1 MQLGESFYRRNVAR
15 IAAEMTAA
23 GHEALLLSAPA
34 NIAYATGF
42 YFTPTERPL
51 AACIWAN
58 GNAALFVPYLEA
70 EAAALG
76 WLGDIRWYPEFPSQ
90 PAPEEWMAREA
101 GVTKLALDTANAHA
115 YASLRAAVE
124 EVTLVDVVE
133 QLRAVKQP
141 GELRQ
146 IERAVDFADLA
157 VERLYARLTTG
168 ATERDL
174 LAAVTDEVDALMRRE
189 LRELYPKRGYAIA
202 GAIRSGPRSALPR
215 GMTSDRRLTRGD
227 LVVAEFDANVGG
239 YHAMAGCTFFMGDP
253 LREVVTLVE
262 TCLRAQDAAREAAV
276 VGAAANAV
284 DNAARAVFA
293 ATGLTDA
300 LRHRTGHGVGLEARE
315 APWLTEHDVTTL
327 AAGMVVT
334 IEPAIYQPG
343 RLGVRNIETIAVGD
357 EGPRVLNQRAIRWR
371 ELGARLKEF

>member
-15 IAAEMTAA
+15 IAAALTAA
-23 GHEALLLSAPA
+23 GHEALLLTAPA
-34 NIAYATGF
+34 NIVYATGF
-42 YFTPTERPL
+42 YFAPTERPL
-51 AACIWAN
+51 AACVWAN

-70 EAAALG
+70 ESAALG
-76 WLGDIRWYPEFPSQ
+76 SLGDIRWYPEFPSQ

-101 GVTKLALDTANAHA
+101 GVSKLALDIAE
-115 YASLRAAVE
+115 ASTYTTLCAAVE
-124 EVTLVDVVE
+124 EVSLTAIVE

-141 GELRQ
+141 EELRLL
-146 IERAVDFADLA
+146 ERAADYADLA

-174 LAAVTDEVDALMRRE
+174 LAAVTEEVDALMRRE
-189 LRELYPKRGYAIA
+189 LRDLYAPRGDAIE
-202 GAIRSGPRSALPR
+202 GAIRSGPRAALPR

-227 LVVAEFDANVGG
+227 LVVAEFGANVGG

-262 TCLRAQDAAREAAV
+262 TCLRAQDAARAAAV
-276 VGAAANAV
+276 VGAEARAV
-284 DNAARAVFA
+284 DSAARAVFA
-293 ATGLTDA
+293 AAGQAEA
-300 LRHRTGHGVGLEARE
+300 LRHRTGHGVGLAARE
-315 APWLTEHDVTTL
+315 APWLTEHDATTL
-327 AAGMVVT
+327 ATGMVVT

-343 RLGVRNIETIAVGD
+343 RLGVRNIETIVVGD
-357 EGPRVLNQRAIRWR
+357 DGPRVLNQRADRWR

>member
-15 IAAEMTAA
+15 IAAELTTA
-23 GHEALLLSAPA
+23 GHEALLLTAPA

-42 YFTPTERPL
+42 SFTPTERPL
-51 AACIWAN
+51 AACVWSN

-70 EAAALG
+70 EAAALC

-101 GVTKLALDTANAHA
+101 GVTKLALDTADAHA
-115 YASLRAAVE
+115 YASLRATVE

-133 QLRAVKQP
+133 KLRAVKQP
-141 GELRQ
+141 EELRL
-146 IERAVDFADLA
+146 IERAADYADLA

-174 LAAVTDEVDALMRRE
+174 LAAVTDEVDALLRRE
-189 LRELYPKRGYAIA
+189 LRELYPQCGRAIF

-215 GMTSDRRLTRGD
+215 GMTCDRRLTRGD
-227 LVVAEFDANVGG
+227 LVVAEFGANVGG

-276 VGAAANAV
+276 VGAAAYAV
-284 DNAARAVFA
+284 DSAARAVFA
-293 ATGLTDA
+293 EAGLADA

-315 APWLTEHDVTTL
+315 APWLTEHDTTTL

-343 RLGVRNIETIAVGD
+343 RLGVRNIETIALGD
-357 EGPRVLNQRAIRWR
+357 EGPRGLNQRASRWR